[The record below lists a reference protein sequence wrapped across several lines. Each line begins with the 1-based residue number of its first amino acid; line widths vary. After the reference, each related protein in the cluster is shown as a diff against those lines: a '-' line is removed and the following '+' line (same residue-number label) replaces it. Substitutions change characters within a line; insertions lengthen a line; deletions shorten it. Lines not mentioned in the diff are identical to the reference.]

1 MERFLVTHSLLS
13 SWLYA
18 ISDDPYSDA
27 TNEKDPLADFL
38 TVLRR
43 EPTETTEAMQN
54 GIDFENLVT
63 AIADGERFCP
73 CTILDAELN
82 ASVRI
87 DQPITEH
94 PWYSGAKQI
103 ADIVQNGIFQ
113 YVAKRDAVIGGRNV
127 LLYGRLDALKA
138 GHIYDIKFSRRYEVG
153 KFYDSTQHPM
163 YLNLVPEA
171 LDFTYLVFN
180 GSSVWQ
186 ERYSRK
192 DTMPIEPV
200 VEHFFEWLRGQG
212 LDDLYRENWGAK

>member
-63 AIADGERFCP
+63 AIVE
-73 CTILDAELN
+73 N
-82 ASVRI
+82 APHDRNH
-87 DQPITEH
+87 Q
-94 PWYSGAKQI
+94 WYDGAKQI
-103 ADIVQNGIFQ
+103 ADIVQNGVFQ

>member
-63 AIADGERFCP
+63 AIAE
-73 CTILDAELN
+73 N
-82 ASVRI
+82 APHDRN
-87 DQPITEH
+87 H
-94 PWYSGAKQI
+94 KWYDGAKQI
-103 ADIVQNGIFQ
+103 ADIVQNGVFQ
-113 YVAKRDAVIGGRNV
+113 YVAKRDAFIGGRNV

>member
-63 AIADGERFCP
+63 AIAE
-73 CTILDAELN
+73 N
-82 ASVRI
+82 APHDRNH
-87 DQPITEH
+87 Q
-94 PWYSGAKQI
+94 WYDGAKQI
-103 ADIVQNGIFQ
+103 ADIVQNGVFQ

>member
-18 ISDDPYSDA
+18 ISENPYEDA
-27 TNEKDPLADFL
+27 TTEKDPLADFL

-43 EPTETTEAMQN
+43 EPTETTEAMLN

-63 AIADGERFCP
+63 AIAENTPHDR
-73 CTILDAELN
+73 N
-82 ASVRI
+82 H
-87 DQPITEH
+87 Q
-94 PWYSGAKQI
+94 WYDGAKQI
-103 ADIVQNGIFQ
+103 ADIVQNGVFQ
-113 YVAKRDAVIGGRNV
+113 YVAKRDAFIGGRNV

>member
-1 MERFLVTHSLLS
+1 MERFLITHSLLS

-27 TNEKDPLADFL
+27 TTEKDPLADFL

-63 AIADGERFCP
+63 AIAE
-73 CTILDAELN
+73 N
-82 ASVRI
+82 APH
-87 DQPITEH
+87 DNGH
-94 PWYSGAKQI
+94 KWYDGAKQI
-103 ADIVQNGIFQ
+103 ADIVQNGVFQ
-113 YVAKRDAVIGGRNV
+113 YVAKRDVVIGGRNV

>member
-43 EPTETTEAMQN
+43 EPTETTEAMLN

-63 AIADGERFCP
+63 AIADGEETFGFIPVDPKEPSEGWVPMDIR
-73 CTILDAELN
+73 
-82 ASVRI
+82 
-87 DQPITEH
+87 EH
-94 PWYSGAKQI
+94 IWYNGAKQI
-103 ADIVQNGIFQ
+103 ADIVQNGVFQ
-113 YVAKRDAVIGGRNV
+113 YVAKRDAFIGGRNV

>member
-18 ISDDPYSDA
+18 ISENPYEDA
-27 TNEKDPLADFL
+27 TTEKDSLADFL

-63 AIADGERFCP
+63 AIAE
-73 CTILDAELN
+73 N
-82 ASVRI
+82 APH
-87 DQPITEH
+87 DNCHQ
-94 PWYSGAKQI
+94 WYDGAKQI
-103 ADIVQNGIFQ
+103 ADIVRNGVFQ

-171 LDFTYLVFN
+171 MDFTYLVFN